1 MIDPIIFTIP
11 GTNISVHWYGVL
23 MALGV
28 FAAGWVTAV
37 GFRRRGEDPDYV
49 WDGLIWAIP
58 AGIIGARLW
67 YCANVTLGGN
77 SYYLDDPVRII
88 QVWEGGLHFYGAV
101 LFGAVAAYVYFRVN
115 HLDFFLLLDTVAPAL
130 LIAQAIVRPANFI
143 NQELY
148 GPPTELPWGIRIDAA
163 HRIPPWTDLSA
174 FPMDTTRFH
183 PTFAYEM
190 IWNLAAAALLFWA
203 ARRREQKL
211 KPGAL
216 FAGWLVLEG
225 VGRFWLEWFRP
236 DQPRLAG
243 TAISY
248 SRIVA
253 AVMAV
258 VGVVW
263 LLVRYEVIR
272 LPFVSPGPHTYR
284 VSGTDETEP
293 EAESDAESEA
303 GSEGSAET

>member
-11 GTNISVHWYGVL
+11 GTNISIHWYGVL

-28 FAAGWVTAV
+28 FAAGWVTALGV
-37 GFRRRGEDPDYV
+37 RRRGEDPEYV

-67 YCANVTLGGN
+67 YCANVTLGGS
-77 SYYLDDPVRII
+77 SYYLDNPIRILR
-88 QVWEGGLHFYGAV
+88 VWEGGLHFYGAV
-101 LFGAVAAYVYFRVN
+101 LFGGLAAYIYFRMN
-115 HLDFFLLLDTVAPAL
+115 HLDFLLLLDAVAPAL
-130 LIAQAIVRPANFI
+130 LIGQAVVRPANFI

-148 GPPTELPWGIRIDAA
+148 GPPTELPWGIRIDAF
-163 HRIPPWTDLSA
+163 HRIPPWTDLTR
-174 FPMDTTRFH
+174 FPVETTRFH

-190 IWNLAAAALLFWA
+190 IWNFLAAALLLWA
-203 ARRREQKL
+203 ARRLSERL

-243 TAISY
+243 TWISY

-263 LLVRYEVIR
+263 LLIRYEVIR
-272 LPFVSPGPHTYR
+272 LPFLS
-284 VSGTDETEP
+284 SGRSSYALASSSGS
-293 EAESDAESEA
+293 EAEV
-303 GSEGSAET
+303 